1 MQNFLKVS
9 CISLEIIEFF
19 KNQSNVD
26 DYHFWLR
33 IGEFQVGEV
42 DVTVNPGL
50 SGRFLVTALPTI
62 YQ

>member
-1 MQNFLKVS
+1 LQPEWKKFASWSEDLN
-9 CISLEIIEFF
+9 
-19 KNQSNVD
+19 
-26 DYHFWLR
+26 
-33 IGEFQVGEV
+33 IGVAAV